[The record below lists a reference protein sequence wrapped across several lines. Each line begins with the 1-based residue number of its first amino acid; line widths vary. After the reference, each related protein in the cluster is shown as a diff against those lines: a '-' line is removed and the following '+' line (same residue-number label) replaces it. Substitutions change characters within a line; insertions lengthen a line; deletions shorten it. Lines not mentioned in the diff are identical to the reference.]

1 MVYMNERLVEKS
13 AGTMRIDIYPSQQLG
28 SERETLEL
36 LQIGSLG
43 MTKVSSSVLEG
54 FVEEFQVFGL
64 PYLFRDEGH
73 RFRVWD
79 GLIGHEILE
88 SGMQFGLR
96 GLTYFDAGTR
106 SFYTRTRPVVRP
118 ADLSGMKIRV
128 QESPV
133 AMQMVQALG
142 GSPTPIAWGELYTAL
157 QQGIVDGAENNPPS
171 FFTSR
176 HYEVCPYYSLDEH
189 TAVPDV
195 LLVSTVLWDDLS
207 EQQRSWLSDA
217 ADEAAVYQRE
227 LWARSVEESL
237 AAVKEAG
244 VEIIYPDKEPFNAQ
258 VNSMYESFRS
268 VPVVYSLIQRIQEAE

>member
-1 MVYMNERLVEKS
+1 
-13 AGTMRIDIYPSQQLG
+13 
-28 SERETLEL
+28 
-36 LQIGSLG
+36 
-43 MTKVSSSVLEG
+43 
-54 FVEEFQVFGL
+54 
-64 PYLFRDEGH
+64 

-79 GLIGHEILE
+79 GRIGDEILE
-88 SGMQFGLR
+88 SGMRFGLR
-96 GLTYFDAGTR
+96 GLTYYDAGTR
-106 SFYTRTRPVVRP
+106 SFYSRTRQVTRP
-118 ADLSGMKIRV
+118 EDLAGMKIRV

-207 EQQRSWLSDA
+207 EQQRTWLSEA
-217 ADEAAVYQRE
+217 ADESAVYQRE
-227 LWARSVEESL
+227 LWAHSVEESL
-237 AAVKEAG
+237 AAVQEAG
-244 VEIIYPDKEPFNAQ
+244 VEVIYPDKEPFNAR
-258 VNSMYESFRS
+258 VHAMYESFRS
-268 VPVVYSLIQRIQEAE
+268 LPPVYSLIQRIQEAE